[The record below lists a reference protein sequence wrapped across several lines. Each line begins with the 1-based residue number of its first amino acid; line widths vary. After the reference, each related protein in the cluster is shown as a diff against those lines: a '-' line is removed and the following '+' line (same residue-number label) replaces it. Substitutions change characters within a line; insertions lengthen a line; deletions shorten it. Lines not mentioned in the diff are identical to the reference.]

1 MSRAILGSFA
11 LLFLFAAAIKP
22 GDAQAATE
30 KRVAF
35 VIGISDY
42 QDPLLG
48 KLDHPKG
55 DAEALAQKLGELG
68 FKVVKVLDRT
78 KQQLRADLDAFV
90 KGYRGADAVLVYVT
104 GHGLQI
110 GGENFVLP
118 TDANF
123 DTAATLR
130 KSALALNEIVDHA
143 AQVAP
148 SRIILLDAC
157 RDDPTAR
164 TLPADPALPI
174 ASGLARTGRADGTI
188 FAFSTAPGA
197 TAEDGSGDHSPF
209 AQALLTHLGD
219 KGLEFASVMKLVQM
233 EVYDRTPAHQ
243 LPYIEDALP
252 ALFFAGTQTGPLPER
267 DRLLLAM
274 AKIDADTRAQVERIA
289 KAKDVPLAPL
299 YGSLVGGTALSDKDV
314 ESREKLLTQ
323 VADDFIKVRTDLKTL
338 ASSDPE
344 VTQLRSQA
352 EYNLSLGLIET
363 ARSAL
368 TRAIEVDQ
376 ASGDTLEARL
386 KVRRL
391 SEAASYAARAG
402 VARTHVEYRAAAS
415 DFAMAAVLAER
426 WDAGLAWRYTLYQ
439 ANNLETL
446 GEEFGDK
453 TALTEAIDIY
463 HKALGLAPRE
473 LRPLDWAATQDG
485 LGVTL
490 RVFGE
495 RQPTPVQLEQA
506 IAAFHEALQE
516 RTRERVPIDWASTEF
531 HLGVAFLRLAF
542 RENGTES
549 LEAAAAAFQE
559 ALKEWTHKRDPLN
572 WASTQN
578 VLANAFSR
586 LGQHDGSTARVEAA
600 VAAYREALKELTR
613 ERVPLGWAATLNNLG
628 LALAWLGKRPNGTA
642 QLEEAVGVYR
652 EALTVLT
659 RERAPMQWALLQAN
673 LGRALAPLG
682 EWEVGSARLEEAAVA
697 FREALKERTRERMPL
712 DWARTKLELS
722 NVLERLGERESGTA
736 RLEEAIA
743 ATHEALT
750 ELTRERAPL
759 DWASGHTDLGNALQ
773 TLGERES
780 RTERFEEAVSA
791 YREALKEETRERV
804 PLRWANLQI
813 NLGGALRM
821 IGQRENSTARLEEAL
836 SAYREA
842 LKENTRE
849 RAPFNWALAQLN
861 LGEVLN
867 LLGERESAK
876 TRLEQA
882 VAAYGEALREYS
894 RERAPLLWARAT
906 GSQGISLCLL
916 AQKSGDAAAAQRG
929 VRQIELALETIR
941 AGGNPVSAAY
951 YTVQLTKAQGVFDRL
966 NKR

>member
-1 MSRAILGSFA
+1 MSRAILGWFA
-11 LLFLFAAAIKP
+11 LLFLLAAAIEP
-22 GDAQAATE
+22 ADAQAAAE

-35 VIGISDY
+35 VIGIGDY
-42 QDPLLG
+42 RDPLLG

-90 KGYRGADAVLVYVT
+90 KSYRGADAVLVYVT

-123 DTAATLR
+123 DTAVTLR
-130 KSALALNEIVDHA
+130 KSALALNEIVGHA

-164 TLPADPALPI
+164 TLPQDPAVPI
-174 ASGLARTGRADGTI
+174 ASGLARIGRADGTI

-219 KGLEFASVMKLVQM
+219 KGLEFGSVMKLVQM
-233 EVYDRTPAHQ
+233 EVYDRTPEHQ

-252 ALFFAGTQTGPLPER
+252 TLFFTGTQTGPLPER

-289 KAKDVPLAPL
+289 NARKVPLAPL
-299 YGSLVGGTALSDKDV
+299 YGSLVGGTALSDKDA

-323 VADDFIKVRTDLKTL
+323 VADDFIKVRADLKTL

-352 EYNLSLGLIET
+352 EYNLSLGAIEA

-386 KVRRL
+386 KVRKL
-391 SEAASYAARAG
+391 SQAASYAARAG
-402 VARTHVEYRAAAS
+402 VARTVVKYRAAAS
-415 DFAMAAVLAER
+415 DFATAAILAER
-426 WDAGLAWRYTLYQ
+426 WDAGLAWRYTLDQ
-439 ANNLETL
+439 ANNLDTL
-446 GEEFGDK
+446 GEEFGDNA
-453 TALTEAIDIY
+453 ALTEAIDIY
-463 HKALGLAPRE
+463 RKALALAPRE
-473 LRPLDWAATQDG
+473 RRPLDWAATQDG
-485 LGVTL
+485 LGVAL
-490 RVFGE
+490 RSLGE
-495 RQPTPVQLEQA
+495 RQPTSVQLEQA

-516 RTRERVPIDWASTEF
+516 RTRERVPLDWASTEF

-542 RENGTES
+542 RESGTKS
-549 LEAAAAAFQE
+549 LEAAAATFQE
-559 ALKEWTHKRDPLN
+559 ALKEWTHERDPLN
-572 WASTQN
+572 WARTQN
-578 VLANAFSR
+578 ALGNAFLR
-586 LGQHDGSTARVEAA
+586 LGQRDSGTARLEEA
-600 VAAYREALKELTR
+600 VAAYRQALKELTR
-613 ERVPLGWAATLNNLG
+613 ERVPLGWASTLNNLG
-628 LALAWLGKRPNGTA
+628 IALTWLGMRESGTA
-642 QLEEAVGVYR
+642 RLEEAVGVYY
-652 EALTVLT
+652 EALKVST
-659 RERAPMQWALLQAN
+659 RERVPMQWAMLHDN
-673 LGRALAPLG
+673 LGRALTQLG
-682 EWEVGSARLEEAAVA
+682 VREAMSARLEEAATA

-712 DWARTKLELS
+712 DWARTKLELG
-722 NVLERLGERESGTA
+722 NALRTIGERESGTA

-743 ATHEALT
+743 ATREALT

-759 DWASGHTDLGNALQ
+759 DWSSAQNDLGNALER
-773 TLGERES
+773 LGERES
-780 RTERFEEAVSA
+780 GTARFEEAVSA

-804 PLRWANLQI
+804 PLRWANLQD
-813 NLGGALRM
+813 NLGNALRM
-821 IGQRENSTARLEEAL
+821 IGQRENGAVHLEEAV
-836 SAYREA
+836 SAYRES

-849 RAPFNWALAQLN
+849 RAPFNWASAELN
-861 LGEVLN
+861 LGDALK
-867 LLGERESAK
+867 LLGERESEK

-882 VAAYGEALREYS
+882 VAAYGEALKEYH
-894 RERAPLLWARAT
+894 RERVPLLWAMAT
-906 GSQGISLCLL
+906 GSQGITLCLL
-916 AQKSGDAAAAQRG
+916 AQKSGDAAAAQKA

-941 AGGNPVSAAY
+941 AGGNAVSAAY
-951 YTVQLTKAQGVFDRL
+951 YTAQITKAQAAFDRL